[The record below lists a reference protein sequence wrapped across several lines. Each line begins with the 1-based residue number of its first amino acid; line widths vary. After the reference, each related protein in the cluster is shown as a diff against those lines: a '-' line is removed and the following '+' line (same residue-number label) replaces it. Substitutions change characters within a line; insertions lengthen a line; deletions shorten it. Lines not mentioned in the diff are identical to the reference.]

1 MFKLLILQ
9 SFTPVYAV
17 FTHCCRVPIHC
28 CRVPTICIPAP
39 PDLLYSHFLA
49 VRSRLALPSFTMFF
63 LSHYLPRICN
73 LIASQF
79 FAASD
84 TYVNV

>member
-17 FTHCCRVPIHC
+17 FTHCCCVPTHC
-28 CRVPTICIPAP
+28 CRVPIISIPAP

-49 VRSRLALPSFTMFF
+49 VRSRLATSFLYNVLSLPIDRQSVFC
-63 LSHYLPRICN
+63 SVR
-73 LIASQF
+73 
-79 FAASD
+79 
-84 TYVNV
+84 YVNI